1 MSTARRHPRSH
12 TWLRVL
18 VVLVALLAPAAPA
31 GFAAPPAAASETVE
45 YDVLDTPLRPA
56 SCPHRSTA
64 PLRPAPLPPGDPATR
79 PLSSSARASHPQH
92 PQHPQHRLSALR
104 TVILRC

>member
-18 VVLVALLAPAAPA
+18 VVLLALLVPAAPA
-31 GFAAPPAAASETVE
+31 GFAAPQAAASESVE
-45 YDVLDTPLRPA
+45 QDVLDTPLRPA
-56 SCPHRSTA
+56 SCPHRSVA
-64 PLRPAPLPPGDPATR
+64 PLRPALLPPADPAPR
-79 PLSSSARASHPQH
+79 SLSSPQRPSHPPRRPH
-92 PQHPQHRLSALR
+92 PSSALR